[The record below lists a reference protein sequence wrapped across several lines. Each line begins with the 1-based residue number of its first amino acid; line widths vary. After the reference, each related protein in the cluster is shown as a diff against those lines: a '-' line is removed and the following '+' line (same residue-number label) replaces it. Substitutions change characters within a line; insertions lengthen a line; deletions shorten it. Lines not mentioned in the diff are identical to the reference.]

1 MTNPFNLRNI
11 EYMAVYPNGRPDEK
25 VLLIVAKEMG
35 ERWLIYAPRVIAHSL
50 EMEQDL
56 SAREIYDSR
65 GHKIAEY
72 CSAREVIINN
82 EMYILADE
90 KTYFNIMPLDK
101 PHKPLVKKEEVEKL
115 FGCQIDG

>member
-1 MTNPFNLRNI
+1 MNPFYPKNI

-25 VLLIVAKEMG
+25 ALFIVAKEMG
-35 ERWLIYAPRVIAHSL
+35 ERWLVYAPRVITHSL

-56 SAREIYDSR
+56 SAREIYDSH
-65 GHKIAEY
+65 GYKIAEY

-82 EMYILADE
+82 ELYVLADE
-90 KTYFNIMPLDK
+90 KTYFNIIPLDK
-101 PHKPLVKKEEVEKL
+101 QHKPLVKKEEVEKL

>member
-1 MTNPFNLRNI
+1 MNPFYPTNI

-25 VLLIVAKEMG
+25 VLLIVAKEKG
-35 ERWLIYAPRVIAHSL
+35 ERWLIYAPRVITHSL

-56 SAREIYDSR
+56 SAREIYDCR

-82 EMYILADE
+82 EIYVLADE

-101 PHKPLVKKEEVEKL
+101 QHKPLVKKEEVEKL

>member
-1 MTNPFNLRNI
+1 MTNPFNPRNI

-72 CSAREVIINN
+72 HSAREIVINN
-82 EMYILADE
+82 ELYVLADE
-90 KTYFNIMPLDK
+90 KTYFNIVPLDRQ
-101 PHKPLVKKEEVEKL
+101 HKPLVKKEEVEKL